1 MGRVNV
7 SVSKVLPRCGHPR
20 GSTQV
25 RGLAGAGAPSGKS
38 ARARLASP
46 WIGGVQDV
54 LPSFA
59 VLQPLVSS
67 AFNAFKAFTMNC
79 TATAASNS
87 PMMRDRMFRAIGLR
101 KRLL

>member
-7 SVSKVLPRCGHPR
+7 SVSKFLPRCGHPR
-20 GSTQV
+20 GQYAGSGLGRSGSALWQV
-25 RGLAGAGAPSGKS
+25 GPGPV
-38 ARARLASP
+38 ASP

-101 KRLL
+101 NRLL